1 LAKSIGLKAEY
12 LSIGLSIVYKLNVIM
27 LFMLTPEI
35 KTNLIL
41 KEIGIKRYSLRSK
54 INNSPNHDIYFY
66 QKGVILSLLN
76 KPYENFVKEQ
86 QELIKAIL
94 ASTNLDKGNE
104 KSKKISIQSEHEL
117 KKIISKLSDIRL
129 IIIFGKVFNS
139 ELFLENSIQAP
150 SINELFLKKSLKK
163 DLWLKIKS
171 KLNL

>member
-1 LAKSIGLKAEY
+1 
-12 LSIGLSIVYKLNVIM
+12 
-27 LFMLTPEI
+27 MLTPEI

-54 INNSPNHDIYFY
+54 INNSLNHDIYFY

-104 KSKKISIQSEHEL
+104 KSKKTSIQSEHEL

>member
-1 LAKSIGLKAEY
+1 
-12 LSIGLSIVYKLNVIM
+12 M

-54 INNSPNHDIYFY
+54 INNSLNHDIYFY

-104 KSKKISIQSEHEL
+104 KSKKIS
-117 KKIISKLSDIRL
+117 K
-129 IIIFGKVFNS
+129 
-139 ELFLENSIQAP
+139 
-150 SINELFLKKSLKK
+150 
-163 DLWLKIKS
+163 
-171 KLNL
+171 

>member
-1 LAKSIGLKAEY
+1 
-12 LSIGLSIVYKLNVIM
+12 M

-54 INNSPNHDIYFY
+54 INNSLNHDIYFY

-104 KSKKISIQSEHEL
+104 KSKKISIQSEYEL
-117 KKIISKLSDIRL
+117 KKTISKLSDVRL
-129 IIIFGKVFNS
+129 IIIFGKFFNS

-150 SINELFLKKSLKK
+150 SINELFLKKSHKK

>member
-1 LAKSIGLKAEY
+1 
-12 LSIGLSIVYKLNVIM
+12 M

-54 INNSPNHDIYFY
+54 INNSLNHDIYFY

-104 KSKKISIQSEHEL
+104 KSKKISIQSEYEL
-117 KKIISKLSDIRL
+117 KKIITKLSDVRL

-150 SINELFLKKSLKK
+150 SINELFLKKSHKK

>member
-1 LAKSIGLKAEY
+1 
-12 LSIGLSIVYKLNVIM
+12 M

-86 QELIKAIL
+86 QELLKAIL

-104 KSKKISIQSEHEL
+104 KSKKISIQSEYEL
-117 KKIISKLSDIRL
+117 KKTISKLSDVRL

-150 SINELFLKKSLKK
+150 SINELFLKKSHKK

>member
-1 LAKSIGLKAEY
+1 
-12 LSIGLSIVYKLNVIM
+12 M

-86 QELIKAIL
+86 QELLKAIL

-104 KSKKISIQSEHEL
+104 KSKKISIQCEHEL

>member
-1 LAKSIGLKAEY
+1 
-12 LSIGLSIVYKLNVIM
+12 
-27 LFMLTPEI
+27 MLTPEI

-54 INNSPNHDIYFY
+54 INNSLNHDIYFY

>member
-1 LAKSIGLKAEY
+1 
-12 LSIGLSIVYKLNVIM
+12 
-27 LFMLTPEI
+27 MLTPEI

-76 KPYENFVKEQ
+76 KPYENIVKEQ

-139 ELFLENSIQAP
+139 ELFLGNSIQAP

>member
-1 LAKSIGLKAEY
+1 
-12 LSIGLSIVYKLNVIM
+12 M

-66 QKGVILSLLN
+66 QKGVILSLLD
-76 KPYENFVKEQ
+76 KPFENFVKEQ
-86 QELIKAIL
+86 RELIKAIMS
-94 ASTNLDKGNE
+94 STMLNEGEE
-104 KSKKISIQSEHEL
+104 KSDKISIKSKSEL
-117 KKIISKLSDIRL
+117 KEEILNFANIKLV
-129 IIIFGKVFNS
+129 IIFGSIMDTELVFK
-139 ELFLENSIQAP
+139 NSIQAP
-150 SINELFLKKSLKK
+150 SVNELFLKKALKK

>member
-1 LAKSIGLKAEY
+1 
-12 LSIGLSIVYKLNVIM
+12 M

-54 INNSPNHDIYFY
+54 INNSLNHDIYFY

-104 KSKKISIQSEHEL
+104 KSKKISIQSEYEL
-117 KKIISKLSDIRL
+117 KKTISKLSDVRL

-150 SINELFLKKSLKK
+150 SINELFLKKSHKK

-171 KLNL
+171 KLDL

>member
-1 LAKSIGLKAEY
+1 
-12 LSIGLSIVYKLNVIM
+12 M

-54 INNSPNHDIYFY
+54 INNSLNHDIYFY

-104 KSKKISIQSEHEL
+104 KSKKISIQSEYEL

-150 SINELFLKKSLKK
+150 SINELFLKKSHKK

>member
-1 LAKSIGLKAEY
+1 
-12 LSIGLSIVYKLNVIM
+12 M

-104 KSKKISIQSEHEL
+104 KSKKFSIQSEHEL
-117 KKIISKLSDIRL
+117 KKIISKLIDIRL

>member
-1 LAKSIGLKAEY
+1 
-12 LSIGLSIVYKLNVIM
+12 
-27 LFMLTPEI
+27 MLTPEI

-104 KSKKISIQSEHEL
+104 KSKKISIESEYEL
-117 KKIISKLSDIRL
+117 KKTISKLSDVRL

-139 ELFLENSIQAP
+139 ELFLENSTLNDSDLKFISAEE
-150 SINELFLKKSLKK
+150 NVDFDEALFEDMDGL
-163 DLWLKIKS
+163 DIDDED
-171 KLNL
+171 